1 MKLTAEDLLELN
13 VIDKIIPEK
22 IGNIEEAFIETSD
35 YLKKEILNTLK
46 EFKKIDTDEIVEQR
60 YDKFRNMGEVIY
72 L

>member
-22 IGNIEEAFIETSD
+22 AENTEEAFSNTSED
-35 YLKKEILNTLK
+35 LKKEILKSLK
-46 EFKKIDTDEIVEQR
+46 EFKEMNSDEIVKQR